1 MTEFAAY
8 PMALYSLKGEM
19 RIVQDEQ
26 EHLDVLAAWEEAE
39 APDDESGDP
48 EKRGP
53 GRPRKNP

>member
-8 PMALYSLKGEM
+8 PMALYSPTGEM

-26 EHLDVLAAWEEAE
+26 EHLDVLAEWDV
-39 APDDESGDP
+39 PDEPADA

-53 GRPRKNP
+53 GRPKKNP